1 MKPKCFLFLVLLDF
15 GGVGLTVSSIDES
28 NVRSYDVERRIS
40 YSDLFVVHV
49 KYGTDCANSTGL
61 STWCKALNAYQAS
74 GNGSYCS
81 CRCNWDFHSFL
92 PLVKKCIKGEQLPE
106 KFGGCPKTAY
116 ENVMNGGLAKS
127 VNLHNGGKTTTKV
140 SSKKYNCSLHGYY
153 FDYSGFQ
160 VQWERVTNDVF
171 ELTIGSESQ
180 KNFIIQW
187 KDKKRKLSGRIIYLE
202 MNCVGLS
209 SQSKNK
215 ICYLLKAQGNVTY
228 YAPSTTSSESLNT
241 VPTTVSSPNP
251 SSMFA
256 LSTSPQLSQ
265 SMQQTFSL
273 TLLPQPTT
281 SPSPSPSL
289 DATTGSPTKH
299 TDKFST
305 FVSKHVETSSLQTR
319 PVLHSAGPILPST
332 STAELESSLPV
343 SSEEISNHVINT
355 GIPKSSAST
364 EEPNYSEPSE
374 LPTTESSLPPVDGP
388 GDKEARKGGKDKGVA
403 IGAGVGGAVAFGIIV
418 IGLFIVFCKRR
429 RESTEKKA
437 KLHVGVK
444 NPGYEKP
451 QDDIKMERPR
461 EKATTFS
468 KQDSQ
473 PTYLELVDNKGHE
486 NYGAVYSTADENYD
500 NSSVYQSLDNN
511 TPAAPSVYQ
520 SLQNNQPST
529 KKPIPKQKQSNAK
542 NPGKPSV
549 PPDPVY
555 SVLEE
560 SHIKQG
566 NTSEA
571 IYNVLEGPDPGQD
584 TPGNIQDPVYNV
596 LDGAGA
602 GQTDEAPDVGVQQD
616 PLYNVLE
623 VPESKQ
629 EHQEPLYNVLE
640 NADTENAHSRQHGSS
655 DGATSEPLYNVLDV
669 ADSSGAE
676 YAAPNRPLSADSHD
690 NPAYEQTL
698 EFGAPHALVDSPGSQ
713 RESLYEP
720 LKGSDRQDVYEPLHK
735 KGK

>member
-1 MKPKCFLFLVLLDF
+1 MKPKCFLFLVLLGF
-15 GGVGLTVSSIDES
+15 GRLGLTVSSFDES
-28 NVRSYDVERRIS
+28 NVKSYHVERRPDS
-40 YSDLFVVHV
+40 NPDLFVVELKSGSQCDICTSLKAHFHRDIPCTCTCPSDNSTFLPSLRNCISQSHLPANF
-49 KYGTDCANSTGL
+49 TDCPNQ
-61 STWCKALNAYQAS
+61 KY
-74 GNGSYCS
+74 
-81 CRCNWDFHSFL
+81 
-92 PLVKKCIKGEQLPE
+92 E
-106 KFGGCPKTAY
+106 KIDGKDLFKFP
-116 ENVMNGGLAKS
+116 
-127 VNLHNGGKTTTKV
+127 VNLQINKKEKTSV
-140 SSKKYNCSLHGYY
+140 SSVHYNCSLYGYY
-153 FDYSGFQ
+153 LDYSGFK
-160 VQWERVTNDVF
+160 VRWKNITDGVFNLTKENNPNKKFSIQWED
-171 ELTIGSESQ
+171 
-180 KNFIIQW
+180 
-187 KDKKRKLSGRIIYLE
+187 KDGKLSGMIIYLKLT
-202 MNCVGLS
+202 CVG
-209 SQSKNK
+209 QNKSKEK
-215 ICYLLKAQGNVTY
+215 CYLLKALGNVTY
-228 YAPSTTSSESLNT
+228 YAPSTSSSGSFIT
-241 VPTTVSSPNP
+241 VPTAVSSPNP

-256 LSTSPQLSQ
+256 FSPSPQLSQ
-265 SMQQTFSL
+265 SMQTFSQSL
-273 TLLPQPTT
+273 SPQPTT

-332 STAELESSLPV
+332 STAELESFLPV

-374 LPTTESSLPPVDGP
+374 LPTTESSLPTRDGP

-403 IGAGVGGAVAFGIIV
+403 IGAGVGGAVVFGIIV
-418 IGLFIVFCKRR
+418 IGLIIVFCKRR
-429 RESTEKKA
+429 RLGESTEKKA

-444 NPGYEKP
+444 NPVYEKP

-473 PTYLELVDNKGHE
+473 PTYLELVDNKVGHE

-640 NADTENAHSRQHGSS
+640 NADTENAPSRQHGSS
-655 DGATSEPLYNVLDV
+655 DGATSEPLYNVLDG